1 MGKTVEDVALLLGI
15 EINLMIEW
23 INLYFYLSFIETI
36 QGVDRR
42 DNATQQTGIIR
53 YENYTQF
60 LLGVEGLRHIR
71 LGVVRQGKFFK

>member
-1 MGKTVEDVALLLGI
+1 
-15 EINLMIEW
+15 MIDW
-23 INLYFYLSFIETI
+23 INLYFYLSCIDTI

-60 LLGVEGLRHIR
+60 LLGVEGLRHVR
-71 LGVVRQGKFFK
+71 LGVVREGHLFLK